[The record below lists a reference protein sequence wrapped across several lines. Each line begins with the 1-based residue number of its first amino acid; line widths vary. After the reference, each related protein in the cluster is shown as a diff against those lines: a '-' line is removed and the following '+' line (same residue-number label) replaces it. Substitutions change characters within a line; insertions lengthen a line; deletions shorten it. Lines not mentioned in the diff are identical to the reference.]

1 VPLWWV
7 ATRSQS
13 HVGIVPW
20 AGEGRRGVEAALPSD
35 GEGGVLVAIGVHSAR
50 PADLEPVSLA
60 RPPLRVLI
68 PRVGVNARII
78 RVGVETTGNMEV
90 PADVRTVGWYR
101 FGPSPGLPGSTVLIG
116 HVDSR
121 ATGPG
126 VFFGLSELEPGD
138 RIRVLASGRRWE
150 SFEVVARNLWEKDRL
165 PEQLFSREGDPVLTL
180 ITCGGSFDS
189 AAGRYTH
196 NVVVTAIHVS
206 TASLPRG

>member
-1 VPLWWV
+1 MP
-7 ATRSQS
+7 
-13 HVGIVPW
+13 P
-20 AGEGRRGVEAALPSD
+20 D
-35 GEGGVLVAIGVHSAR
+35 GEWGVLAAIGVHSAR

-60 RPPLRVLI
+60 QPPLRVLI

-78 RVGVETTGNMEV
+78 PVSVETTGTMEV

-121 ATGPG
+121 AAGPG

-138 RIRVLASGRRWE
+138 RIRVLSSGRRWE
-150 SFEVVARNLWEKDRL
+150 SFDVVARNLWEKDRL
-165 PEQLFSREGDPVLTL
+165 PEQIFSREGDPVLTL

-196 NVVVTAIHVS
+196 NVVVTAILR
-206 TASLPRG
+206 T

>member
-1 VPLWWV
+1 M
-7 ATRSQS
+7 
-13 HVGIVPW
+13 GIVPW
-20 AGEGRRGVEAALPSD
+20 ARDGRPGVEAALPPD
-35 GEGGVLVAIGVHSAR
+35 GEGRVLAAIGVHSAR
-50 PADLEPVSLA
+50 PADLEPVSPAL
-60 RPPLRVLI
+60 PPLRVLI

-78 RVGVETTGNMEV
+78 PVGVETTGTMEV

-121 ATGPG
+121 AAGPG

-138 RIRVLASGRRWE
+138 RIRVLASRRRWE
-150 SFEVVARNLWEKDRL
+150 SFEVVARSLWEKDRL
-165 PEQLFSREGDPVLTL
+165 PRQLFSREGDPVLTL

-196 NVVVTAIHVS
+196 NVVVTAILR
-206 TASLPRG
+206 T